1 MGDRGMVVSE
11 SRPSTAWLYTLS
23 PPCTSRGSLQIKLQS
38 SYPSTGS
45 SDPVTMV
52 IYIGMIDHVAKG
64 RGTTGVPWGGGRG
77 YLIRPS
83 KYGEWEESR

>member
-1 MGDRGMVVSE
+1 MEYMWCVS
-11 SRPSTAWLYTLS
+11 
-23 PPCTSRGSLQIKLQS
+23 IHN
-38 SYPSTGS
+38 
-45 SDPVTMV
+45 
-52 IYIGMIDHVAKG
+52 IGMIDHVARG